1 MIIIWI
7 IIAILMFMFIVI
19 FHELWHFL
27 TARFFWVKVEEFWIG
42 FPPFAKKL
50 FTDKMGTKYTLNWFP
65 LWGFVKLKW
74 ENEKYN
80 NPPQSSFN
88 TKGGSK
94 KDKFSQKSY
103 FAKTVIL
110 LWGVFMNFLLAG
122 IIFSILFFVWV
133 KPIWINSQIKTNLD
147 IKIFPTETQALKS
160 GLLQQK
166 KWIILY
172 PLKNSLAEKFWIKKW
187 DILLKINNKKIE
199 NPKKL
204 IQFIRKNAWKKI
216 IFLIKSENKIKSLQ
230 IKVWKN
236 WKIWSYLSPNITI
249 NKDFKYKYWI
259 IDSFKNWF
267 LETYNQSLL
276 TFQWI
281 WMLWQKIFNPKN
293 EKERQQAIKDMKWP
307 IWIID
312 LVAHSFSAWISFILI
327 LSAIISINLWV
338 FNLLPIPALDGW
350 RWLLITINTF
360 LKKIFGE
367 KFNIDNFEN
376 LLHITFFIILIAL
389 SLIIWYN
396 DTSNILNR

>member
-65 LWGFVKLKW
+65 LWGFVRLKW
-74 ENEKYN
+74 ENWEQN

-94 KDKFSQKSY
+94 NDKFSQKSY

-216 IFLIKSENKIKSLQ
+216 IFLIKSKNKIKSLQ